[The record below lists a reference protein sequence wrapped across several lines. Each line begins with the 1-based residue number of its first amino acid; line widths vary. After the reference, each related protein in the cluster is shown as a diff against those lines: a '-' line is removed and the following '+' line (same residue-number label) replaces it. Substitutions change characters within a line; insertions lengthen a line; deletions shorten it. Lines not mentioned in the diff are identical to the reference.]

1 MTEAAIQ
8 QQVRLAL
15 SRAGAA
21 MFRNNIGAYTDQAGR
36 VIKYGV
42 CNPGGSDLIGW
53 TPVVV
58 TPAMVG
64 TTVAVF
70 TAVEVKTPSGRPT
83 SQQLNFI
90 DQVIRAGGYAGI
102 ARAPGD
108 VGAILQTGVCGTR

>member
-1 MTEAAIQ
+1 MSSEAAIQ
-8 QQVRLAL
+8 QHVRLAL
-15 SRAGAA
+15 AKAGAA
-21 MFRNNIGAYTDQAGR
+21 IFRNNIGAYTDPKSGR

-64 TTVAVF
+64 STVAVF

-83 SQQLNFI
+83 EHQLNFI
-90 DQVIRAGGYAGI
+90 AQVLRAGGFAGI
-102 ARAPGD
+102 ARAPGEA
-108 VGAILQTGVCGTR
+108 VAILRR